1 MNNRLQSLIDR
12 GYSKDEVLEL
22 SSYSEEDIEYA
33 VEKAFDHISRNCNKV
48 SNPEVFYIGGQ
59 PGCGKSVF
67 SMKIKNQIKNILE
80 IGIDNYR
87 MYHPNY
93 LKIEKCIKKHCKN
106 YHQWQKLWIL
116 LRFIELKVLRV

>member
-67 SMKIKNQIKNILE
+67 SMKIKNQIKK
-80 IGIDNYR
+80 
-87 MYHPNY
+87 PNNPFWW
-93 LKIEKCIKKHCKN
+93 K
-106 YHQWQKLWIL
+106 Q
-116 LRFIELKVLRV
+116 RR